1 MCISDYFYKSSS
13 SHVRCFAS
21 LHVDGSPMI
30 DQWKSNQ
37 GCINAKAVQLLGNP
51 EALKDFMTDKSEEV
65 KKATRNHLKTVVGLR
80 RR

>member
-1 MCISDYFYKSSS
+1 
-13 SHVRCFAS
+13 
-21 LHVDGSPMI
+21 MI